1 MKKITGLLIDV
12 NTGKASFKTVDKSL
26 ESYYKILDC
35 STIDI
40 VNRRIGE
47 NANMRFDIICD
58 DEALLV
64 APSIPSALSG
74 VDFNDCLYGNLFVV
88 GHDPGSEDVR
98 SLTKEEIKYL
108 RNYHII
114 FFVPSRTNAGT
125 FHVNGLTRVYEF

>member
-12 NTGKASFKTVDKSL
+12 NTGLASFKTVDKSL

-40 VNRRIGE
+40 INRRIGPDKF
-47 NANMRFDIICD
+47 FDIICD

-64 APSIPSALSG
+64 SPAIPSAISG
-74 VDFNDCLYGNLFVV
+74 IDFNYCLYGNLFVV

-108 RNYHII
+108 RNYHGL
-114 FFVPSRTNAGT
+114 FFVPSRTNAGA